1 MRALNVSLLLTQGG
15 SKVTW
20 SPEGVKPLKK
30 SVFERGVQSNQN
42 GKLCLEMISW
52 EKLFLKDF
60 LTFFVRVR
68 DFGVISRDFDDVRL
82 DGHVF

>member
-1 MRALNVSLLLTQGG
+1 MDTVGRGGQRSLGAPRGDKT
-15 SKVTW
+15 
-20 SPEGVKPLKK
+20 LKK

-60 LTFFVRVR
+60 FDFFVRVR
-68 DFGVISRDFDDVRL
+68 DFGVISRDFDDVSL

>member
-1 MRALNVSLLLTQGG
+1 MSLLLTQGG

-60 LTFFVRVR
+60 LTFFVR
-68 DFGVISRDFDDVRL
+68 DFGVISRDFDDVRP
-82 DGHVF
+82 DGQVF